1 MCDSLYGKL
10 VELKNLAGRNSPPA
24 AKTSQGTGILSG
36 GSDNTTHKQEGAAL
50 SV

>member
-10 VELKNLAGRNSPPA
+10 VELKYLAGRNSSPA

-36 GSDNTTHKQEGAAL
+36 GSDNTAHKQEGAAL